1 MNGIINYEGW
11 TFSILKKDGTW
22 DVVYQASSGV
32 TYFVLNLSNVTFH
45 YPDEQYARTADNYLR
60 GRLTYNLRHWDNLYS
75 RYYNDC
81 KCKYYALDY
90 VPQKVEMNIAKEY
103 EDSHLLDEYLR
114 DIDIAMRN
122 LEGATQVYVEQL
134 EEGDLYPSVTAFSN
148 FKSAR
153 YLATVDKEYAS
164 DFTVVSY
171 NNNGHKT
178 SEVLSVPAISPAQLY
193 LNITGGRIIATY
205 GHKRKRVKNMQ
216 YTILFSPNNS
226 SSLTMAKWGNSID
239 GCIYLSDL
247 ENGLN
252 IVKVTLPN
260 GKTASIAVNK

>member
-1 MNGIINYEGW
+1 
-11 TFSILKKDGTW
+11 
-22 DVVYQASSGV
+22 
-32 TYFVLNLSNVTFH
+32 
-45 YPDEQYARTADNYLR
+45 
-60 GRLTYNLRHWDNLYS
+60 
-75 RYYNDC
+75 
-81 KCKYYALDY
+81 
-90 VPQKVEMNIAKEY
+90 
-103 EDSHLLDEYLR
+103 
-114 DIDIAMRN
+114 MRN